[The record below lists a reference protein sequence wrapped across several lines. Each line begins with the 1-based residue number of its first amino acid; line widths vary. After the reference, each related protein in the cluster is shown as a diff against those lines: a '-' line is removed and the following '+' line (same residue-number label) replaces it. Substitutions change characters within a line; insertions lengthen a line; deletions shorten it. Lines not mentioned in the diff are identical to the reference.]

1 MMEGFVKM
9 SKSNLYFFNRNTAP
23 AGNARKSSPVTG
35 LLLFLATA
43 LLLVY
48 LGVFAYLNLYKY
60 TQHVD
65 SDIAVDALLSREIW
79 LEKDLTPDNWI
90 ASTERL
96 VVGVPALA
104 APLYGLT
111 GSLVKAMGIGCILTG
126 FFLLLSIYYTL
137 RRCQVSKLASVTAL
151 LALCAL
157 PINGIRNDGQMVPFV
172 TLLWF
177 LFADYYAMHSI
188 CLFLCIAFTISLRE
202 DLAFSAGEDASTR
215 SRKLLRGFLWLF
227 LTGLCGGLALG
238 GMRCLQVVILP
249 LTVWECLLL
258 FFESDQLSQKL
269 PKVRWKSTCFIFS
282 LLLVGIAAKLY
293 PTNVNYPM
301 YIQDAKGMVTR
312 LFSEVPAAVLECLGI
327 AGNCTLTSFSAL
339 MQLGIVAVIVLT
351 LYGLV
356 YLLKRDKISGRNRL
370 SQPGRLLLGALS
382 VSFLLTVGIEVLTN
396 AEAAHNYFFTVWFVI
411 ITVLAL
417 LIDFYREKHS
427 AFAGII
433 VSCICIFAICNL
445 FYTYRDCITTTDN
458 LEEYQEVIDYMDS
471 QGISVGYGEFWD
483 ASRISVMTDG
493 RITMGH
499 CYRMEDL
506 HMYWWT
512 TSTKWYVPALPEQ
525 MPTAYVVPLE
535 HRKGFEAQLEDP
547 SVVTLGFENERF
559 AVYISDENLVR
570 ML

>member
-1 MMEGFVKM
+1 M
-9 SKSNLYFFNRNTAP
+9 SNTNLYFFRHP
-23 AGNARKSSPVTG
+23 ARTSHKFPRKLLFILSAS
-35 LLLFLATA
+35 LLLL
-43 LLLVY
+43 Y
-48 LGVFAYLNLYKY
+48 LCVFAYLNLYRY
-60 TQHVD
+60 TQQVD

-111 GSLVKAMGIGCILTG
+111 GSLVTAMGVGCILTG
-126 FFLLLSIYYTL
+126 LLLLLSIYYTFRKCGL
-137 RRCQVSKLASVTAL
+137 SRLSVITAL

-172 TLLWF
+172 ILLWF

-188 CLFLCIAFTISLRE
+188 CLFLCIAFAITLQSQTAAGTPGSSLR
-202 DLAFSAGEDASTR
+202 R
-215 SRKLLRGFLWLF
+215 QKLFRAALWIF

-249 LTVWECLLL
+249 LTVWECMLL
-258 FFESDQLSQKL
+258 FMESSQFSQRL
-269 PKVRWKSTCFIFS
+269 PRERWKSTAFILS

-301 YIQDAKGMVTR
+301 YIQNAAGMVNR
-312 LFSEVPAAVLECLGI
+312 LTKEVPAAVLECLGI
-327 AGNCTLTSFSAL
+327 AGGCTLTSFAAL
-339 MQLGIVAVIVLT
+339 MQLGILAVLALT
-351 LYGLV
+351 IYGLFF
-356 YLLKRDKISGRNRL
+356 LLRRDKASGRNRL
-370 SQPGRLLLGALS
+370 SSTKRLLLGALS
-382 VSFLLTVGIEVLTN
+382 TSFLLTVGIEVITN
-396 AEAAHNYFFTVWFVI
+396 AETAHNYFFTIWFVV

-417 LIDFYREKHS
+417 LIDFFEEKESLFSHL
-427 AFAGII
+427 I
-433 VSCICIFAICNL
+433 VVCVCIFAVANL
-445 FYTYRDCITTTDN
+445 FYTYKDCITTTDN
-458 LEEYQEVIDYMDS
+458 LQEYQEVIDYMDS
-471 QGISVGYGEFWD
+471 QDIQVGYGEFWD

-499 CYRMEDL
+499 CYHMEDL

-512 TSTKWYVPALPEQ
+512 TSTKWYVPSLPEK
-525 MPTAYVVPLE
+525 MPTAYVVPLD
-535 HRKGFEAQLEDP
+535 HCNGFEAGLEDP

-559 AVYISDENLVR
+559 AVYISNYNLVR